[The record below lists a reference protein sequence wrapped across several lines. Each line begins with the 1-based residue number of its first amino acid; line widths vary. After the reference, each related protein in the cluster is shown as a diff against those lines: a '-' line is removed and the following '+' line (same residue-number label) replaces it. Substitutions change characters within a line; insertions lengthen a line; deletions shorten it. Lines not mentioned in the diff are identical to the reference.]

1 MRRAWIAATMVIVA
15 AGGIGVGPSVA
26 RADDVVTV
34 VADHLNNPRQM
45 VAYGNKVFVAE
56 AGTGGDP
63 TTCVADQP
71 CVGFTGSV
79 TAVFH
84 DKAHRVQSGLIS
96 LAIPGEGGGP
106 PEVVGVDALAMDGNR
121 LYGIATSS
129 CQLPPGLPSKV
140 TRQLGHI
147 LRMNGGRSVTPLAD
161 VATFECTQ
169 NPDGQEPDSD
179 PYGIAVR
186 RGTFYV
192 ADAAGNDVVK
202 VRKGKVS
209 VATVL
214 STTAQPVPTSL
225 AFGPDGAL
233 YIGTLNFEGGPGGAA
248 VYRLAP
254 GSDTATPY
262 AEGLTA
268 VTGIAFDRTGN
279 LYASEFSTT
288 FDSNGPGMDGDVVV
302 IPPGG
307 GTDGRRT
314 LGTGQLH
321 FPGGVAVTDNGTVYV
336 SNWSIAGGEDGAFG
350 PGNHGQVVKIVP
362 G

>member
-1 MRRAWIAATMVIVA
+1 MKRVLGAAAVA
-15 AGGIGVGPSVA
+15 ALVAVGAGVMPSPA
-26 RADDVVTV
+26 HADDTVTV
-34 VADHLNNPRQM
+34 VADNLNNPRQV
-45 VAYGNKVFVAE
+45 VAFGNKVFVAE

-63 TTCVADQP
+63 SGCAADQP

-79 TAVFH
+79 TAVYH
-84 DKAHRVQSGLIS
+84 DKSHRVQNGLIS
-96 LAIPGEGGGP
+96 LSIPGENGGP
-106 PEVVGVDALAMDGNR
+106 PEVVGVDGLAFDGNT

-129 CQLPPGLPSKV
+129 CGLPPGLPSQV

-147 LRMNGGRSVTPLAD
+147 LRLDGGKTVKSLAN
-161 VATFECTQ
+161 VGTFECTK
-169 NPDGQEPDSD
+169 NPDGQQADTD
-179 PYGIAVR
+179 PYGIAIR

-202 VRKGKVS
+202 VRGGKVS

-214 STTAQPVPTSL
+214 STNAQPVPTSL
-225 AFGPDGAL
+225 AFGPDHAL
-233 YIGTLNFEGGPGGAA
+233 YIGTLNFEGGPGGAS

-262 AEGLTA
+262 ATGLTA
-268 VTGIAFDRTGN
+268 ITGIAFDGAGN
-279 LYASEFSTT
+279 LYVSEFATT
-288 FDSNGPGMDGDVVV
+288 LDDKGPGMDGDVVV

-321 FPGGVAVTDNGTVYV
+321 FPGGVAVTSNGSVYV
-336 SNWSIAGGEDGAFG
+336 SNWSIAGGQDGPFG
-350 PGNHGQVVKIVP
+350 PGNHGQLLKIVSR
-362 G
+362 